1 MTIPITSA
9 CFSAR
14 LRAVHYFEGPSGR
27 AFSRRRE
34 RQAQLC
40 VVLGGCYRA
49 YHDQA
54 DARQEIRALAGE
66 AVYWAPETPR
76 IEESLPGHP
85 LTAISIYFVWPE
97 APAGLPTSCRD
108 RHHLIHDLANRLLSL
123 TRDPARQTLMTQVGD
138 AYLNAMLA
146 EYAALAQA
154 SGNRLE
160 SALIRYAETHMQH
173 PVRLADLARDAGVSV
188 AHYCRRYK
196 HQTGRSPVSDV
207 RQRKAEHAKN
217 TLMQVPSRSLSTIAQ
232 RVGIKDTAT
241 LCRLLK
247 QQTGMTVR
255 NIRRLGDRA

>member
-1 MTIPITSA
+1 MTFPITSTA
-9 CFSAR
+9 FSAR
-14 LRAVHYFEGPSGR
+14 LRAVHYFQGPSER
-27 AFSRRRE
+27 AFSRRQE

-40 VVLGGCYRA
+40 VVLGGCYRG
-49 YHDQA
+49 YRDQA
-54 DARQEIRALAGE
+54 DGRHEIRAMAGE
-66 AVYWAPETPR
+66 VVYWAPETPR

-97 APAGLPTSCRD
+97 ALGGLPSPCRD
-108 RHHLIHDLANRLLSL
+108 RHRLLHDLAHRLLSL
-123 TRDPARQTLMTQVGD
+123 ARDPVRQTLMTQVGD

-146 EYAALAQA
+146 EYAALAQDP
-154 SGNRLE
+154 GNRLE
-160 SALIRYAETHMQH
+160 RELIRYVETHMRS
-173 PVRLADLARDAGVSV
+173 PVRLADLARDAGLSV
-188 AHYCRRYK
+188 AHYCRCYK

-217 TLMQVPSRSLSTIAQ
+217 TLMQVPSLSLSTIAQ